1 MTAEYSD
8 AMLTTAA
15 CHLYDG
21 GWRWDDRAGLMK
33 EYDLSAETA
42 ERICELLGRMEI
54 EEKEGCE

>member
-21 GWRWDDRAGLMK
+21 GWRAEDEAGLME
-33 EYDLSAETA
+33 EYDLSAEIA
-42 ERICELLGRMEI
+42 GRICELLAWI
-54 EEKEGCE
+54 EEEEVE